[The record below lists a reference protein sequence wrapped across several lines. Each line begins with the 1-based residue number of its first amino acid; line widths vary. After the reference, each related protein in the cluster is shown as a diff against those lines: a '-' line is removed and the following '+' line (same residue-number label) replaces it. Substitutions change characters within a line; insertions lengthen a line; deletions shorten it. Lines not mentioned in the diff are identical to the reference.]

1 MKSEVAPRQEEIPAI
16 HSERQ
21 STGSLWSPEQFGSEP
36 QSRGFFRTA
45 HAKLLSLFVVASSS
59 GGSLA
64 YLDGIRGIAV
74 ILVVLLHVWI
84 LSGTPTVLTT
94 VPLLGT
100 TINLTPFLST
110 GYVGVDLFFVLSGF
124 LLSQYW
130 FKADFSD
137 KPRPSTR
144 RYFRHRFFRIVPG
157 YYICLFLMVILLCPF
172 LIPTE
177 SVYSPTGAFIFG
189 AHLLFLQYI
198 FPLSAASYSINGPLW
213 TLTME
218 MIFYIVLPWAVVLF
232 FRNRWL
238 VTMPILT
245 ALTLLWLY
253 LSRHS
258 MYPLVHMLQGTVARY
273 GVDDKTIRY
282 FLSQQF
288 PAHFVDFGLGMT
300 LANLLVRSQTTSN
313 GSRMLRIATHP
324 WIGRGYFVLG
334 CGIVLITMRII
345 STSTS
350 SAAYYLSEIP
360 VACGF
365 TLMLAGLIFGGRRL
379 QHTFGFTPLRL
390 IGLVGFSAYLWHMPI
405 INVLIHYPSVIAM
418 TPDQRFPYVLTH
430 AVLLVAFVSILFFLT
445 IEKPFLILGRRHGAL
460 KGGTPSTVTTGEM
473 HGIAVRDPG
482 ETVAAMGATR

>member
-1 MKSEVAPRQEEIPAI
+1 MRSEVAPRQEDIPVI
-16 HSERQ
+16 PSERQ
-21 STGSLWSPEQFGSEP
+21 NIRPLWSPEQFGNET
-36 QSRGFFRTA
+36 QSRSLFRAA
-45 HAKLLSLFVVASSS
+45 HAKFLSLFVVASSS
-59 GGSLA
+59 GDSLA
-64 YLDGIRGIAV
+64 YLDGIRGVAV
-74 ILVVLLHVWI
+74 TLVVLLHAWI
-84 LSGTPTVLTT
+84 LSGTPTVMTT

-130 FKADFSD
+130 LKADFGD

-157 YYICLFLMVILLCPF
+157 YYFCLFLMLIFLVPF
-172 LIPTE
+172 LIPAE
-177 SVYSPTGAFIFG
+177 LVYSQTGAFILG

-245 ALTLLWLY
+245 ALTLIWLY
-253 LSRHS
+253 LCRHS

-282 FLSQQF
+282 FLSKQF

-300 LANLLVRSQTTSN
+300 LANILVRMQMRP
-313 GSRMLRIATHP
+313 GESRALRVGTHP
-324 WIGRGYFVLG
+324 WMGKVYFVVG
-334 CGIVLITMRII
+334 WIIVLAAMRAIA
-345 STSTS
+345 TSTAPS
-350 SAAYYLSEIP
+350 AYYFSEIP
-360 VACGF
+360 VAFGF
-365 TLMLAGLIFGGRRL
+365 TFVLAGLLFGGSL
-379 QHTFGFTPLRL
+379 VQHTFGFTQLRL

-405 INVLIHYPSVIAM
+405 INLLVKHPTVIAM
-418 TPDQRFPYVLTH
+418 TPEGRFPYVLTR
-430 AVLLVAFVSILFFLT
+430 ATVIVALISMAFFLM
-445 IEKPFLILGRRHGAL
+445 IEKPFLILGRGHGTTKAA
-460 KGGTPSTVTTGEM
+460 PASTSIGESV
-473 HGIAVRDPG
+473 GAPVAVHHADG
-482 ETVAAMGATR
+482 